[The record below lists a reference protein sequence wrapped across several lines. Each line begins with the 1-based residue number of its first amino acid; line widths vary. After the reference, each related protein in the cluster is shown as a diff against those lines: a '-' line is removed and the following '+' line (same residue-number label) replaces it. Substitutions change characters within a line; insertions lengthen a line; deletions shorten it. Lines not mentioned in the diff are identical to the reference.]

1 MRGWSRKNKEY
12 KTTANQI
19 DIEKELSVTKVRTA
33 INIEDTT
40 TFCYEFRKT
49 LGYKYF
55 SGTFDQNDG
64 SETFDIDF
72 VIQNFKE
79 QTIVPTDKYQNVLFA
94 IF

>member
-40 TFCYEFRKT
+40 TFCNEFRKT